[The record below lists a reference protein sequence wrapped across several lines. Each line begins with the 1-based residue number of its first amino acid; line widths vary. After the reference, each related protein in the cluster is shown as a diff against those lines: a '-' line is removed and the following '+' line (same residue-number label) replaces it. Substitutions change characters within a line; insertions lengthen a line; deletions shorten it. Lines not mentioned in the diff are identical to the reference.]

1 MAGSLLQTT
10 AASELRAA
18 VEKADRVSDDD
29 KEVLLSF
36 LSGKASYVPKSGE
49 VTGVLKQLGDSMS
62 TSLDEAK
69 SAEASAIKDH
79 DALVAAKT
87 KEVHTLTESIEA
99 KMELIGET
107 GVLIVEMKADFEDL
121 NGNLLEDKAMLA
133 ELKKGCGTKDADY
146 ESRVKTRNEELSAI
160 AETIKIL
167 NDDDALELFKKTLPA
182 PSAASLVQVEVSKG
196 DMRSRALATLQKA
209 MRPSGNSRLGFLV
222 LALRGKKVGMEKVV
236 SMIDAMVVTLKKD
249 QQDDNDKKEFCSSIL
264 DMAGDYK
271 KHVLAQKVSDTQT
284 AIESAQENIKAL
296 AEGLAEAEAGIKALD
311 KSVSEATAI
320 RKEESEEYKSVVQSN
335 TAAREL
341 LLFAKNRL
349 NKFYNP
355 KLYDAPAKEELS
367 AHSAIERDMALVQV
381 SLHFRRSSV
390 APPPETWD
398 AYAKKNEESNG
409 VISMIDLLVADLD
422 KDMQEAEVEEKNAQE
437 EYDRT
442 MADAKVDRVGLS
454 KTLKEKS
461 AAKADLTADLE
472 TLQGTQKTAHFVG
485 MIVDKFTF
493 YVHAEC
499 DWLVQYFDVRAQART
514 DEIDA
519 LGKAKAVLSGADY
532 SLLQR
537 AGALRRRTK

>member
-1 MAGSLLQTT
+1 
-10 AASELRAA
+10 
-18 VEKADRVSDDD
+18 
-29 KEVLLSF
+29 
-36 LSGKASYVPKSGE
+36 
-49 VTGVLKQLGDSMS
+49 
-62 TSLDEAK
+62 
-69 SAEASAIKDH
+69 
-79 DALVAAKT
+79 
-87 KEVHTLTESIEA
+87 
-99 KMELIGET
+99 
-107 GVLIVEMKADFEDL
+107 
-121 NGNLLEDKAMLA
+121 
-133 ELKKGCGTKDADY
+133 
-146 ESRVKTRNEELSAI
+146 VKTRNEELSAI

-182 PSAASLVQVEVSKG
+182 PSAASLVQVEVSEG

-236 SMIDAMVVTLKKD
+236 GMIDAMVVTLKKD
-249 QQDDNDKKEFCSSIL
+249 QQDDNDKKEYCSSQL
-264 DMAGDYK
+264 DMAEDSK
-271 KHVLAQKVSDTQT
+271 KELAQKLSDTQT

-296 AEGLAEAEAGIKALD
+296 AEGIAEAEAGIKALD
-311 KSVSEATAI
+311 KSVREATAI
-320 RKEESEEYKSVVQSN
+320 RKEESEECKSVVQSN
-335 TAAREL
+335 TAAKEL

-355 KLYDAPAKEELS
+355 KLYNPPAKEELS
-367 AHSAIERDMALVQV
+367 AQGAIERDMTFVQV
-381 SLHFRRSSV
+381 SLHSRRSSV

-398 AYAKKNEESNG
+398 AYAKKTEESNG
-409 VISMIDLLVADLD
+409 VMSMIDLLVADLD

-442 MADAKVDRVGLS
+442 IADAKVDRVGLS

-461 AAKADLTADLE
+461 AAKADLTVDLE
-472 TLQGTQKTAHFVG
+472 TLQGTEKATQRELMAN
-485 MIVDKFTF
+485 DKFTADL
-493 YVHAEC
+493 HAEC

-537 AGALRRRTK
+537 EGALRRRTQ